1 VETGGQISI
10 EVAAEL
16 AGISTE
22 QMYDLNP
29 AYHRWATDPTGP
41 HRLLVPVESAETFR
55 ASLLLL
61 TPDQRLRVER
71 YMVRDG
77 DTVNSIAQRFG
88 TTAQQLRELNQLGNA
103 STIVTG
109 AELRVPSKVSALP
122 QVVLQAAARVDS
134 RVLPGAVHVVRSGDT
149 LSGIAKRHRVTVST
163 LTRLNNIRPTSIL
176 RIGQRL
182 TISAANSA
190 TASAGGSGTVITSE
204 DGQQLT
210 YVVQRGDTLS
220 GIARTLKVSVTLLR
234 SWNNLPGTTIL
245 PGQRLVA
252 FPNQGS

>member
-1 VETGGQISI
+1 
-10 EVAAEL
+10 
-16 AGISTE
+16 
-22 QMYDLNP
+22 
-29 AYHRWATDPTGP
+29 
-41 HRLLVPVESAETFR
+41 
-55 ASLLLL
+55 
-61 TPDQRLRVER
+61 
-71 YMVRDG
+71 MVRDG

-220 GIARTLKVSVTLLR
+220 GIARTLKVSVTSLR